1 MTHNTR
7 YNVDDEVVHQDYP
20 DEVFQ
25 VMEIQNPSSDSPNY
39 VITHLGVPEDIPS
52 RDQDMAVKASEIR
65 KRGDENWQDK
75 AQRELENHLDVDTEM
90 KGAYHLQVQGTGKG
104 VSLIAKDG
112 QEGSNGEREWMV
124 FKDRSEAKEAAID
137 EVYRNLENRP
147 QHFRDRFLRSFIYVP
162 DDTANQIAKEDARAL
177 YEGHDE
183 EEIVEEAHA
192 HGFDTDDPQKARRK
206 LEEKRADDYY
216 DRIKDDPMQFF
227 VGDRGMYSEET
238 LLQQDFI
245 EIRKE
250 EAAEQAVRADGEAHY
265 LDHYDGKGIELPSG
279 AVAYGA
285 N

>member
-7 YNVDDEVVHQDYP
+7 YEQGEKVIYGDREAKILEVRQP
-20 DEVFQ
+20 Q
-25 VMEIQNPSSDSPNY
+25 SDSPKY
-39 VITHLGVPEDIPS
+39 VLNFLDDKEHPPEEYTPGGE
-52 RDQDMAVKASEIR
+52 RFKASHLKKAE
-65 KRGDENWQDK
+65 DNWQDK

-162 DDTANQIAKEDARAL
+162 DDTANRIAKEDARAL

-250 EAAEQAVRADGEAHY
+250 EAAEQAVRADGEANY

>member
-7 YNVDDEVVHQDYP
+7 YDAGDLVRYGNRKAKILEVRQP
-20 DEVFQ
+20 K
-25 VMEIQNPSSDSPNY
+25 SDSPKY
-39 VITHLGVPEDIPS
+39 VLNFLDDEEHPPEEYTPS
-52 RDQDMAVKASEIR
+52 GERFKASHLE
-65 KRGDENWQDK
+65 KVKEEKWQDK

-137 EVYRNLENRP
+137 EVYRNLEEMP
-147 QHFRDRFLRSFIYVP
+147 QSFRDQFLRSFVYVP
-162 DDTANQIAKEDARAL
+162 DQKANQIAKEDARAL

-192 HGFDTDDPQKARRK
+192 HGFDTDDPMEARRK
-206 LEEKRADDYY
+206 LESKRADDYY

-227 VGDRGMYSEET
+227 VGDRGMYSEED
-238 LLQQDFI
+238 LLKQDFI
-245 EIRKE
+245 EIKKD

-265 LDHYDGKGIELPSG
+265 LDHYDGRGIELPSG